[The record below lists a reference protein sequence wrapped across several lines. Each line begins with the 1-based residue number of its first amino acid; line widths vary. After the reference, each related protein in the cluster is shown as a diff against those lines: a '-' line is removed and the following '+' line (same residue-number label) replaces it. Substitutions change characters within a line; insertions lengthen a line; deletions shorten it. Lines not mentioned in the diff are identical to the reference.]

1 MKLIFPSNVLNHISE
16 YYRNEKAF
24 WQITELVKYNIL
36 IPINSSRLPS
46 IQYNVW
52 FLKCSKYI
60 DWIHWIG
67 FFHETWLKT

>member
-46 IQYNVW
+46 IILYNITFDSLNVQSI
-52 FLKCSKYI
+52 LIEYI
-60 DWIHWIG
+60 ELV
-67 FFHETWLKT
+67 FFMKLD